1 VSETFQLGGDPDQ
14 IRTSARKWSAFSQAA
29 SVASSG
35 IRSLDTSEFEGD
47 EAETYQDQIN
57 SDLPKHLD
65 TASTAWGVVAAA
77 LSSYAGELERHQQ
90 TMSAL
95 ATKAGNQ
102 QQTDD
107 SHRSALDR
115 ARQSDRSHTLSV
127 QHASLTLKPGEEL
140 PPDSYVSHT
149 SGAQRGLTDAK
160 AALQA
165 TYDAASTV
173 RSENAEA
180 VRRCRS
186 EIDRAKHLRFAK
198 PPGFWGRLGN
208 AVCGWIADHAGVLLQ
223 ISSVLKTIS
232 GIAGLL
238 ALIPIPVF
246 QQVMGGIA
254 LVTGG
259 AALLIDVSVKLATGQ
274 GSWTQIGLDAL
285 CMIPGAR
292 MAKLSYAATTGY
304 TAYNVATGKASMSDL
319 VMTAGLGALSMRGGF
334 HTKGGGPKG
343 PDGPNGLPGGKTGGP
358 QFIGMPTHVRYTGSN
373 GAPRYKMV
381 MPQRTGDSV
390 TVQGGVGHHTTVTA
404 TRTATG
410 HHVTVDN
417 GGTDVLAT
425 HVDDGADIHWGD
437 GSGPAA
443 STRTPSAGQNPYR
456 SAQPYASHGVRVSRD
471 SGQNAMAEQMVR
483 DMDSAHMNPRVDQ
496 GQTAGGTGYGNRPD
510 VSGTLNGSQNVHAE
524 YDRVGPGGAQGSRVN
539 GHVDRI
545 LTNDPGSILFT
556 VPSP

>member
-1 VSETFQLGGDPDQ
+1 VSETFHLGGDPEQ
-14 IRTSARKWSAFSQAA
+14 IRASARKWSAFSRAA
-29 SVASSG
+29 STASSG
-35 IRSLDTSEFEGD
+35 IHSLDTSEFEGD

-57 SDLPKHLD
+57 SDLPTHLD

-77 LSSYAGELERHQQ
+77 LDSYAAELAHHQQ

-95 ATKAGNQ
+95 ATRAGNQ
-102 QQTDD
+102 QHAVD
-107 SHRSALDR
+107 SHQSVLDR
-115 ARQSDRSHTLSV
+115 ARQSDRTHTLSV
-127 QHASLTLKPGEEL
+127 QRASLTLQPGQEL
-140 PPDSYVSHT
+140 PSDSYVSHA
-149 SGAQRGLTDAK
+149 SGAQRDLNAAR
-160 AALQA
+160 AALQS
-165 TYDAASTV
+165 TYDAASRV
-173 RSENAEA
+173 RSEHAEA

-186 EIDRAKHLRFAK
+186 EIDRAKHMRFAK

-246 QQVMGGIA
+246 QEVMGGIA

-259 AALLIDVSVKLATGQ
+259 AALLIDVGVKLATGK

-285 CMIPGAR
+285 SMIPGAR

-304 TAYNVATGKASMSDL
+304 TAYNVATGKASVSDL
-319 VMTAGLGALSMRGGF
+319 VMTAGLGALNMRGGF
-334 HTKGGGPKG
+334 HGRGGPKG
-343 PDGPNGLPGGKTGGP
+343 PEGPNGLPGGKTGGP
-358 QFIGMPTHVRYTGSN
+358 EFIGMPTHVRYTGSN
-373 GAPRYKMV
+373 GAPQYKMV
-381 MPQRTGDSV
+381 MPKRTGESV
-390 TVQGGVGHHTTVTA
+390 TVQGGTGHNTTITA

-417 GGTDVLAT
+417 GGTDVLST
-425 HVDDGADIHWGD
+425 HLDDGADIHWGD
-437 GSGPAA
+437 GSGPAG
-443 STRTPSAGQNPYR
+443 SSRTPSADLNPYR
-456 SAQPYASHGVRVSRD
+456 STRPYASHGVRVSRD

-483 DMDSAHMNPRVDQ
+483 DMDAAHMNPRVDQ
-496 GQTAGGTGYGNRPD
+496 GQAAGGGGYGNRPD

-524 YDRVGPGGAQGSRVN
+524 YDRVGPGGAPGSRVA